1 MIPVNLHLSG
11 FLSYQEPVDLD
22 FTSFDLACI
31 SGSNGA
37 GKSSLL
43 DAITWS
49 LFGQARR
56 RDDALIN
63 SHADAAEVVFDF
75 RYENNLYR
83 VQRTKPRDKTAMLEF
98 FICTEDGSWKPL
110 TERSIRETDARIQNT
125 LRMDYDTFINA
136 SFLLQ
141 GRADQ
146 FAQQR
151 PSDRKRVLS
160 AILGLEVWETYR
172 ANAAERRKGV
182 EMELK
187 SVDAQ
192 MEEIDQELSQEAQR
206 KARLADV
213 EAKLEQTRKLRKAQE
228 QGLDLMRR
236 QAAIFEEQRRLVEV
250 LAKSTQEARRRFER
264 QQAELHGLNEERE
277 RYDKVLAGEAEAVAA
292 HRRWLDLRTE
302 LERWDAVAANFREVE
317 ARRAGPLT
325 AIATEA
331 SRLDQERRTLFQQE
345 LAVLQEQARLPEL
358 ETQHR
363 EVAESLERLEKQA
376 AGRAQLEA
384 DLHDVQGRAAESKVE
399 NSALRET
406 MAALKE
412 RITRLNQVEGA
423 VCPLCGQPMS
433 PEERERLIAS
443 LQTEGKEMGD
453 RYRSNL
459 ELQNQAEASVREL
472 QVQINGLGRIETELR
487 EMARKVDRLEGEQAR
502 ITNAVAA
509 WQAGGAERLAA
520 ITTMLSA
527 EDFAHEARA
536 QLAEIDAESKA
547 LGYDSAAHDAVRK
560 AETEGRTTEAA
571 LRAIES
577 ARAALAPLER
587 QIGGLEAQIAQEA
600 AKVAEQEQAYQE
612 ARERYER
619 EATAMPDVN
628 SAERELF
635 DLQESEN
642 KLNQEMGMH
651 RQLVAVLNTQRE
663 RRSKLSTRREALA
676 TQVGRLKTLE
686 RAFSKDGVPALLIE
700 QALPEIETQANDLL
714 DRISNG
720 TMSVRFETQ
729 RSYKDKNR
737 DDRRE
742 TLDIII
748 SDSAGP
754 REYEL
759 FSGGEAFR
767 VNFAI
772 RLALSRVLAQ
782 RAGARLQTLVIDE
795 GFGSQDADGRQ
806 RLIEAINTVRPEFA
820 KILVITHMEELKEAF
835 PARIEVE
842 KTHTG
847 SRLSVMV

>member
-11 FLSYQEPVDLD
+11 FLSYQEAVDLD

-56 RDDALIN
+56 RDDSVIN
-63 SHADAAEVVFDF
+63 SHASAAEVVFDF

-83 VQRTKPRDKTAMLEF
+83 VQRSKPRDKTAMLEF
-98 FICTEDGSWKPL
+98 FICTEEGNWKPL
-110 TERSIRETDARIQNT
+110 TEKSIRETEARIQGT

-151 PSDRKRVLS
+151 PGDRKRVLS
-160 AILGLEVWETYR
+160 SILGLEVWETYR
-172 ANAAERRKGV
+172 ANAAERRKAV

-192 MEEIDQELSQEAQR
+192 LEEIDQELSQEAQR
-206 KARLADV
+206 KAKLA
-213 EAKLEQTRKLRKAQE
+213 EAVARLEQVGQLRKARE

-250 LAKSTQEARRRFER
+250 LAGSTREARRRFDR
-264 QQAELHGLNEERE
+264 QQDELRGLVEECE
-277 RYDKVLAGEAEAVAA
+277 RYEQVLAGEAEAVAA
-292 HRRWLDLRTE
+292 HRRWLDLRAE
-302 LERWDAVAANFREVE
+302 LERWDGVAANFREVE

-325 AIATEA
+325 TIATEA
-331 SRLDQERRTLFQQE
+331 TRLDQERRTLFQQE
-345 LAVLQEQARLPEL
+345 MAVLQEQARLPEL
-358 ETQHR
+358 EAQHR
-363 EVAESLERLEKQA
+363 ELAEALERLEQQA

-384 DLHDVQGRAAESKVE
+384 DLHEVQGRAAESKVE
-399 NSALRET
+399 NGALREA

-423 VCPLCGQPMS
+423 LCPLCGQPMS
-433 PEERERLIAS
+433 PEEREKLILS
-443 LQTEGKEMGD
+443 LQGEGKEMGD
-453 RYRSNL
+453 RYRGNL
-459 ELQNQAEASVREL
+459 ELQTQAEARVREL
-472 QVQINGLGRIETELR
+472 QVQLNGLGRIETELR
-487 EMARKVDRLEGEQAR
+487 DMARKVDRLDGERAR
-502 ITNAVAA
+502 IATAVQA

-520 ITTMLSA
+520 ITAMLSA

-536 QLAEIDAESKA
+536 QLAEIDAQSKA

-560 AETEGRTTEAA
+560 AEMEGRNTEAA

-587 QIGGLEAQIAQEA
+587 QIGGLEGQIAQEA
-600 AKVAEQEQAYQE
+600 AKLAEQEQAYQD

-619 EATAMPDVN
+619 ESAAMPDVN
-628 SAERELF
+628 AAEREMF

-642 KLNQEMGMH
+642 KLNQEVGMH
-651 RQLVAVLNTQRE
+651 RQLVAVLDTQRE
-663 RRSKLSTRREALA
+663 RRAKLSNRRETLA

-700 QALPEIETQANDLL
+700 QALPEIETHANDLL

-748 SDSAGP
+748 SDAAGP

-806 RLIEAINTVRPEFA
+806 RLIEAINMVRPEFA
-820 KILVITHMEELKEAF
+820 KIIVITHMEELKEAF

-842 KTHTG
+842 KTPTG
-847 SRLSVMV
+847 SRVTVMV